1 MKMFANIEINARDLT
16 GFDSQDILDMYLKL
30 EQDKRENLLRNI
42 VWTLDNDEA
51 EDLMREINNYLRYKN
66 PKSSIKKR

>member
-1 MKMFANIEINARDLT
+1 MFANIEINAKDLT
-16 GFDSQDILDMYLKL
+16 GFNSQDILNMYLKL

-51 EDLMREINNYLRYKN
+51 EDLMREINNYLRHKN
-66 PKSSIKKR
+66 SKKL

>member
-1 MKMFANIEINARDLT
+1 MFANIEINARDLT
-16 GFDSQDILDMYLKL
+16 GFDSQDILNMYLKL

-51 EDLMREINNYLRYKN
+51 EDLMREINYYLRHK
-66 PKSSIKKR
+66 

>member
-1 MKMFANIEINARDLT
+1 MFANIEINARDLT

-42 VWTLDNDEA
+42 VWALDNDEA
-51 EDLMREINNYLRYKN
+51 EDLMREINNYLRHKN
-66 PKSSIKKR
+66 SKKL

>member
-1 MKMFANIEINARDLT
+1 MFANIEINARDLT
-16 GFDSQDILDMYLKL
+16 GFDSQDILDMYLKF

-42 VWTLDNDEA
+42 VWALDNDEA

>member
-1 MKMFANIEINARDLT
+1 MFANIEINARDLT

>member
-1 MKMFANIEINARDLT
+1 MFANIEINARDLT
-16 GFDSQDILDMYLKL
+16 GFDSEDILNMYLKL

-42 VWTLDNDEA
+42 VWALDNDEA

>member
-16 GFDSQDILDMYLKL
+16 GFDSEDILNMYLKL
-30 EQDKRENLLRNI
+30 QQDKRENLLRNI

-51 EDLMREINNYLRYKN
+51 EDLMREINYYLRHKN
-66 PKSSIKKR
+66 SKKL

>member
-1 MKMFANIEINARDLT
+1 MFANIEINARDLT
-16 GFDSQDILDMYLKL
+16 GFNSQDILDMYLKL

-51 EDLMREINNYLRYKN
+51 EDLMREINNYLRCKN

>member
-1 MKMFANIEINARDLT
+1 MFANIEINARDLT
-16 GFDSQDILDMYLKL
+16 GFDSQDILNMYLKL

-42 VWTLDNDEA
+42 VWALDNDEA

>member
-1 MKMFANIEINARDLT
+1 MFANIEINARDLT

-42 VWTLDNDEA
+42 VWALDNDEA